1 MSDYVIRSGDRA
13 AFLAGLRELIDF
25 LTVNPTVVVP
35 RYASITVVVDASDSV
50 ARRNAVEFV
59 AAPLGVPAED
69 IGRGYFNARR
79 DFGPVSY
86 VVVAI
91 PPEERQ

>member
-13 AFLAGLRELIDF
+13 AFLADLRERVDF
-25 LTVNPTVVVP
+25 LTANPAVVVP
-35 RYASITVVVDASDSV
+35 RHASVVLLVDASDSTGRREGV
-50 ARRNAVEFV
+50 ACV

-69 IGRGYFNARR
+69 LGQGHFSARR
-79 DFGPVSY
+79 EFGPIAY

>member
-13 AFLAGLRELIDF
+13 AFLAGLRELVDF
-25 LTVNPTVVVP
+25 LTANPAVAVPRHVSVVVL
-35 RYASITVVVDASDSV
+35 VDASDSA
-50 ARRNAVEFV
+50 ARLDGVEFV

-69 IGRGYFNARR
+69 IGRGYFDARR
-79 DFGPVSY
+79 DFGPISY
-86 VVVAI
+86 GVAGI